1 MFSTKEREKHS
12 RARPISYHYYMFAAN
27 MALSLA
33 IMYFVMF
40 SMIDSWSDFRN
51 NLNTV
56 YMALT
61 MVAPMGII
69 MLATMGSMYR
79 NTRLNVALYFGLAV
93 LLAAAFAG
101 TRSQA
106 LVGDHQFIAS
116 MIPHHS
122 GAILMCREANLK
134 DRELVDL
141 CSRIAQGQRKEIEQ
155 MKSIQTRLYGPS

>member
-1 MFSTKEREKHS
+1 MKEHDQHS
-12 RARPISYHYYMFAAN
+12 KSHPDAHHYFMFAVN
-27 MALSLA
+27 MVLSLA
-33 IMYFVMF
+33 VMYFAMF
-40 SMIDSWSDFRN
+40 SMIDGWSDFRN
-51 NLNTV
+51 NLNTA

-69 MLATMGSMYR
+69 MLATMASMYR
-79 NTRLNVALYFGLAV
+79 NMRLNMALYVGLAV

-106 LVGDHQFIAS
+106 LISDRQFIAS

-134 DRELVDL
+134 DRELIDL
-141 CSRIAQGQRKEIEQ
+141 CSRITEGQRKEIEQ
-155 MKSIQTRLYGPS
+155 MKSIQIRLYGPN